1 MQRETTGVSPYLNM
15 TCRALS
21 LLLIISIFT
30 NAYAD
35 DKSQKAKVKAIS
47 EKEEKLSDLDK
58 KIKGEKE
65 ELKKAEKEESKTLK
79 QLDDINKELSKN
91 KNKLNSL
98 NGKLK
103 NLKKKAVDIE
113 GQIKELTRDI
123 AKQKKLFNQR
133 LIALYRY
140 QRSGG
145 MLRTVFS
152 SNSYLDLSRRTKF
165 IVMVLDQDRQTISTF
180 LEQISSIEEKK
191 IALQENC
198 KSLEDTKER
207 ITDKKKQVAKKKEAQ
222 SELLQ
227 KIQEEKELHRANLE
241 KLEKE
246 ARELQSL
253 IDSLGKEEEKKKP
266 PSSPVKSTG
275 FAKLK
280 GKLPLPVQGKILSRY
295 GKKVDPTLNTTFFQK
310 GIEIAADKGDEVRA
324 IYQGKVL
331 YAQSFKGYGKIII
344 VDHGDSYYSLS
355 GYLSKILKSPGDR
368 VEAGEV
374 IALSG
379 ETGSLKGPRLYFELR
394 HQGKTVDP
402 LPWLRSP

>member
-1 MQRETTGVSPYLNM
+1 MNM
-15 TCRALS
+15 TYRALS
-21 LLLIISIFT
+21 LLLIILVFA
-30 NAYAD
+30 NAHAD
-35 DKSQKAKVKAIS
+35 DKSKKVKGKAIS
-47 EKEEKLSDLDK
+47 EKEEKLNDLDR

-65 ELKKAEKEESKTLK
+65 ELKKAEQEESKTLK

-98 NGKLK
+98 NGRLK

-113 GQIKELTRDI
+113 GQVKEITKDI
-123 AKQKKLFNQR
+123 AEQKKLFNQR

-165 IVMVLDQDRQTISTF
+165 IVMVLNQDRQIISTF
-180 LEQISSIEEKK
+180 LEKISRIEENK
-191 IALQENC
+191 IALQENR
-198 KSLEDTKER
+198 KSLEDTKGR
-207 ITDKKKQVAKKKEAQ
+207 ITDEKKKVAKKKETQ
-222 SELLQ
+222 SELLK
-227 KIQEEKELHRANLE
+227 KIQEEKELHRVNVE

-253 IDSLGKEEEKKKP
+253 IDSLEKQQAKGKT
-266 PSSPVKSTG
+266 PSPPVKSTG

-295 GKKVDPTLNTTFFQK
+295 GKKVDPKLNTTFFQK
-310 GIEIAADKGDEVRA
+310 GIEIAVDKGDEVRA

-355 GYLSKILKSPGDR
+355 GHLSKILKSPGDR